1 MKWVLLREPF
11 EYAMLQRERCEKL
24 SQRNNGMMNG
34 RFDWD
39 EVDSLITLLYA
50 KGISYLIGDGS
61 SVSEDDGSVDPVHLI
76 QRLAAW
82 GYPLVEKARIS
93 LFILH
98 PELAP
103 SVVEALQPTE
113 GGIPETIAVVS
124 LATT

>member
-1 MKWVLLREPF
+1 
-11 EYAMLQRERCEKL
+11 MLQRERCEKH

-39 EVDSLITLLYA
+39 EVDSLITLLHA

-61 SVSEDDGSVDPVHLI
+61 SVSEDDRTVDPVHLI
-76 QRLAAW
+76 PRLAAC
-82 GYPLVEKARIS
+82 GYPLVDNASIS

-103 SVVEALQPTE
+103 SVVDALQHSA
-113 GGIPETIAVVS
+113 GDIAANIAVDP
-124 LATT
+124 LATLYLQHWCFF